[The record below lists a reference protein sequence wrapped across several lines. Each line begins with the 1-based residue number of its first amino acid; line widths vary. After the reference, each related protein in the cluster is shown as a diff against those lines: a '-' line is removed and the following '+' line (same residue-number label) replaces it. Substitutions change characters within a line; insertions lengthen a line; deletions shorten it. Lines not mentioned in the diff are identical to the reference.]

1 MSAAPRL
8 ASNDTVVQKAVVD
21 ERPSSWWHLPVTTT
35 VLGLIALVFFGLRGI
50 PGADS
55 TYGIARENDV
65 NPLGIIP
72 QQITVP
78 SMGAAIALS
87 VIALLASA
95 ALWALQSRPHRIR
108 PVVRNPIIAV
118 FAVAWVLA
126 FMTWV
131 ISERALD
138 VGSLLQATI
147 ILCVPLAFGAL
158 SGVLSER
165 AGVINIAIEGQL
177 LFGAFG
183 AALVGSLLGSV
194 WAGLIAAPLVAVL
207 IGVMLALFA
216 VGYQVQQIIVGVVLN
231 VFAVG
236 ITSFFFGSVMSQ
248 NPGMFNTPMR
258 LPTLGSSGLVDIPVI
273 GAVLRFLLDIPVI
286 GRMIFDQNILV
297 YLMWLIVIVLTIA
310 LFRTRWGLRVRAVG
324 EHPRA
329 ADTVGIKV
337 NPTRWSNVLLGSA
350 VAGLGGAMLT
360 IGTGVAFG
368 EDMSAGKGYIALAA
382 MILGRYHP
390 VGALLAAL
398 TFAFADSLQLRL
410 GTMSAAEGG
419 VSIPGDFLLMLPYVV
434 ALFAVAGVVG
444 RVRVPAADG
453 VPYVKQ

>member
-1 MSAAPRL
+1 MSAAPVIVTDDSTVTRRKE
-8 ASNDTVVQKAVVD
+8 DT
-21 ERPSSWWHLPVTTT
+21 RPGSWWRMPT
-35 VLGLIALVFFGLRGI
+35 VLTVMALLALVFFGLRGI

-55 TYGIARENDV
+55 VYVLAREGDL

-72 QQITVP
+72 ERVQLP
-78 SMGAAIALS
+78 SMPGATILAI
-87 VIALLASA
+87 IALLAAGGVWLLHATRPRPGGKLRTSLI
-95 ALWALQSRPHRIR
+95 AL
-108 PVVRNPIIAV
+108 
-118 FAVAWVLA
+118 FAVAWVLS

-131 ISERALD
+131 ISERTLD
-138 VGSLLQATI
+138 VTTLLQGTI
-147 ILCVPLAFGAL
+147 VLAVPLAFGSL

-183 AALVGSLLGSV
+183 AALVASLTGSV
-194 WAGLIAAPLVAVL
+194 WVGLIAAPLVAL
-207 IGVMLALFA
+207 FMGALLALFA

-231 VFAVG
+231 VFAIG
-236 ITSFFFGSVMSQ
+236 LTSFFFGTVMTQ
-248 NPGMFNTPMR
+248 DPGTYNRPMR
-258 LPTLGSSGLVDIPVI
+258 LPTLRIPVL
-273 GAVLRFLLDIPVI
+273 ADIPVI
-286 GRMIFDQNILV
+286 GRVLFEQNVLV
-297 YLMWLIVIVLTIA
+297 YLMWIIVAVLTIA

-329 ADTVGIKV
+329 ADTVGIAV
-337 NPTRWSNVLLGSA
+337 NPTRWKNVLLGSA
-350 VAGLGGAMLT
+350 VAGLGGATLT

-368 EDMSAGKGYIALAA
+368 EEMSAGKGYIALAA

-390 VGALLAAL
+390 IGALLAAL

-410 GTMSAAEGG
+410 GTMVSQEGG
-419 VSIPGDFLLMLPYVV
+419 VAIPGDFLLMLPYVV

-453 VPYVKQ
+453 IPYTKQ

>member
-1 MSAAPRL
+1 MSATTRL
-8 ASNDTVVQKAVVD
+8 ASDDAVVQKAVVD
-21 ERPSSWWHLPVTTT
+21 ERPSTWWHLPLTTT
-35 VLGLIALVFFGLRGI
+35 ILGVLGLIFFGLRGI
-50 PGADS
+50 PGASS
-55 TYGIARENDV
+55 TYGIAREKDL
-65 NPLGIIP
+65 NPLGILP
-72 QQITVP
+72 EQVTVP
-78 SMGAAIALS
+78 SMTASIVLA

-95 ALWALQSRPHRIR
+95 ALWALQSRPRRLRPAIR
-108 PVVRNPIIAV
+108 NTLVGI
-118 FAVAWVLA
+118 FAVAWVLS

-131 ISERALD
+131 ISERSLS
-138 VGSLLQATI
+138 VGTLLQSTV
-147 ILCVPLAFGAL
+147 ILAVPLAFGAL

-183 AALVGSLLGSV
+183 AALVGSLLGNV

-207 IGVMLALFA
+207 MGALLALFA

-236 ITSFFFGSVMSQ
+236 ITSFFFGSVMSE
-248 NPGMFNTPMR
+248 NPGMFNSPMR
-258 LPTLGSSGLVDIPVI
+258 LPTLRIPLLADIPLI
-273 GAVLRFLLDIPVI
+273 GSALFE
-286 GRMIFDQNILV
+286 QNILV
-297 YLMWLIVIVLTIA
+297 YLMWVIVVVLTIA

-453 VPYVKQ
+453 IPYVKQ

>member
-1 MSAAPRL
+1 MTATPTVAPDD
-8 ASNDTVVQKAVVD
+8 SEVQKKVTD
-21 ERPSSWWHLPVTTT
+21 ERPDSWWHLPLTTT
-35 VLGLIALVFFGLRGI
+35 VLGLIALVFFGLRGV
-50 PGADS
+50 PGAES
-55 TYGIARENDV
+55 SFALAREGDL
-65 NPLGIIP
+65 NPLGLIP
-72 QQITVP
+72 ERITVP
-78 SMGAAIALS
+78 SIGGAVALA
-87 VIALLASA
+87 VIALAASA
-95 ALWALQSRPHRIR
+95 ALWVLHGRAARPR
-108 PVVRNPIIAV
+108 PAARLGLIAV
-118 FAVAWVLA
+118 FAVSWILA

-138 VGSLLQATI
+138 VATLLQGTLA
-147 ILCVPLAFGAL
+147 LAVPLAFGAL

-183 AALVGSLLGSV
+183 AALVGSLAGSAWV
-194 WAGLIAAPLVAVL
+194 GLIAAPIMALVMGAL
-207 IGVMLALFA
+207 LAMFA
-216 VGYQVQQIIVGVVLN
+216 VGYRVQQIIVGVVLN
-231 VFAVG
+231 VLAIGV
-236 ITSFFFGSVMSQ
+236 TSFFFGTVMRQ
-248 NPGMFNTPMR
+248 NPGQFNSPLR
-258 LPTLGSSGLVDIPVI
+258 LPTLRIPVL
-273 GAVLRFLLDIPVI
+273 ADIPVI
-286 GRMIFDQNILV
+286 GRVLFEQNILV
-297 YLMWLIVIVLTIA
+297 YLMWIIVAGLTIA

-329 ADTVGIKV
+329 ADTVGIPV
-337 NPTRWSNVLLGSA
+337 NRTRWINVMLGSA
-350 VAGLGGAMLT
+350 VAGLGGATLT

-368 EDMSAGKGYIALAA
+368 EEMSAGKGYIALAA

-444 RVRVPAADG
+444 RVRVPAANG

>member
-1 MSAAPRL
+1 MSATTRL
-8 ASNDTVVQKAVVD
+8 ASDDAVVQKAVVD
-21 ERPSSWWHLPVTTT
+21 ERPSTWWHLPLTTT
-35 VLGLIALVFFGLRGI
+35 ILGVLGLIFFGLRGI
-50 PGADS
+50 PGASS
-55 TYGIARENDV
+55 TYGIAREKDL
-65 NPLGIIP
+65 NPLGILP
-72 QQITVP
+72 EQVTVP
-78 SMGAAIALS
+78 SMTASIVLA

-95 ALWALQSRPHRIR
+95 ALWALQSRPRRLRPAIR
-108 PVVRNPIIAV
+108 NTLVGI
-118 FAVAWVLA
+118 FAVAWVLS

-131 ISERALD
+131 ISERSLS
-138 VGSLLQATI
+138 VGTLLQSTV
-147 ILCVPLAFGAL
+147 ILAVPLAFGAL

-183 AALVGSLLGSV
+183 AALVGSLLGNV

-207 IGVMLALFA
+207 MGALLALFA

-236 ITSFFFGSVMSQ
+236 ITSFFFGSVMSA
-248 NPGMFNTPMR
+248 NPGMFNSPMR
-258 LPTLGSSGLVDIPVI
+258 LPTLRIPLLADIPLI
-273 GAVLRFLLDIPVI
+273 GSALFE
-286 GRMIFDQNILV
+286 QNILV
-297 YLMWLIVIVLTIA
+297 YLMWVIVVVLTIA

-453 VPYVKQ
+453 IPYVKQ